1 MRSSYLEYEL
11 PPVPRDE
18 SPLLLDVYD
27 DMNGI
32 LVFFLSNSL
41 VVLSSWSYH
50 LCGHS
55 DLSIWSI
62 TLQLFSWSEKKP
74 SYLLVL
80 CVSAARFLLLLNGEM
95 NEWLFCC
102 KCLYL
107 LFSLW
112 EMIKSV
118 L

>member
-32 LVFFLSNSL
+32 LVFFLSNSFL
-41 VVLSSWSYH
+41 VLPLWSYH

-55 DLSIWSI
+55 
-62 TLQLFSWSEKKP
+62 EHME
-74 SYLLVL
+74 YH
-80 CVSAARFLLLLNGEM
+80 SAAVQLE
-95 NEWLFCC
+95 
-102 KCLYL
+102 
-107 LFSLW
+107 
-112 EMIKSV
+112 
-118 L
+118 